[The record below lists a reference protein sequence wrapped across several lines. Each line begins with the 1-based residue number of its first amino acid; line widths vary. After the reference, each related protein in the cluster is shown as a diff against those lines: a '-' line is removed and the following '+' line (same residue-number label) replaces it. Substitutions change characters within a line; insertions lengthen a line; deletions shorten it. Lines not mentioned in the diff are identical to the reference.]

1 MRTAANPYSTFVGFL
16 KCPALC
22 KYSPAPG
29 DRHGE
34 RSAGWIS
41 ALTCPLVWVP
51 LGSDQTARL
60 HMAALEVVGVSEQ
73 GVPTDPASS
82 VPASSSPLPSRLL
95 QLSCSSERR
104 PGRFLQCEPLHPVRL
119 GSWLPG
125 VRVRVRVRVLATSYM
140 CQNEQCLFRSHILW
154 TSTLL
159 YVGRKINRWE
169 RDLWAPLG
177 CSLLVRLNTLISW
190 YKSAC

>member
-1 MRTAANPYSTFVGFL
+1 M
-16 KCPALC
+16 
-22 KYSPAPG
+22 
-29 DRHGE
+29 HGTQG
-34 RSAGWIS
+34 AGQIS
-41 ALTCPLVWVP
+41 ACTCPVVWEP
-51 LGSDQTARL
+51 LGSDQPARL
-60 HMAALEVVGVSEQ
+60 HTAALKLVGVSEQ
-73 GVPTDPASS
+73 EIPTDPASS
-82 VPASSSPLPSRLL
+82 SLL
-95 QLSCSSERR
+95 LSHLFQLSCSSERR
-104 PGRFLQCEPLHPVRL
+104 MGRFLQCEPLHPLRL

>member
-1 MRTAANPYSTFVGFL
+1 MYSKTAPFWANATLPQGTGMANL
-16 KCPALC
+16 Q
-22 KYSPAPG
+22 
-29 DRHGE
+29 R
-34 RSAGWIS
+34 AGWIS
-41 ALTCPLVWVP
+41 SFTCPVVWVP
-51 LGSDQTARL
+51 LGNGPPARP
-60 HMAALEVVGVSEQ
+60 HRAALGLVGVSEHW
-73 GVPTDPASS
+73 VPTEPASFG
-82 VPASSSPLPSRLL
+82 PLLSHLL
-95 QLSCSSERR
+95 QTSCSSERR
-104 PGRFLQCEPLHPVRL
+104 LGRSLQYEPLHSVKL

>member
-1 MRTAANPYSTFVGFL
+1 MGSRNALLWADVTLPKGTGVMNRTWVDFSPHFCLCGYLQAVTSVYVSPGF
-16 KCPALC
+16 
-22 KYSPAPG
+22 S
-29 DRHGE
+29 E
-34 RSAGWIS
+34 
-41 ALTCPLVWVP
+41 
-51 LGSDQTARL
+51 LGIPS
-60 HMAALEVVGVSEQ
+60 
-73 GVPTDPASS
+73 DPASS
-82 VPASSSPLPSRLL
+82 TPPPAVLTFQRRL
-95 QLSCSSERR
+95 
-104 PGRFLQCEPLHPVRL
+104 GRFLQCEPLLPVRL

-169 RDLWAPLG
+169 WDLWAPLG

>member
-1 MRTAANPYSTFVGFL
+1 MRDSTQQPCGL
-16 KCPALC
+16 
-22 KYSPAPG
+22 
-29 DRHGE
+29 
-34 RSAGWIS
+34 
-41 ALTCPLVWVP
+41 
-51 LGSDQTARL
+51 LGSL
-60 HMAALEVVGVSEQ
+60 SQ
-73 GVPTDPASS
+73 GSPLTHR
-82 VPASSSPLPSRLL
+82 PLPSP
-95 QLSCSSERR
+95 QSSLPSAPIFQRKL
-104 PGRFLQCEPLHPVRL
+104 GRFPQHEPLHPVRL

-140 CQNEQCLFRSHILW
+140 CQNEQCLFRSHTLW

-169 RDLWAPLG
+169 RDLWASLG